1 MREEEGKGVFFR
13 VPVERWL
20 ERARGVM
27 RAVVWAVVVSWI
39 LFRPGLDASI
49 SVAAEDSAVLR
60 VSVAEIDNSARAHL
74 ERADAFL
81 ANGQYSEAVDTVRR
95 VMDAGPDSLVA
106 PVAAGPDSRFGFSRY
121 LTVRRY
127 CQQWLAR
134 LHDAAPDALAD
145 YRSQVDAMAEQWLR
159 QAEADRDERGLQRV
173 ADEFFVSSSG
183 DRAMLRLG
191 SISLEQGW
199 PRRARECW
207 EQINPLLRFSA
218 GDDSDLARYGGDSL
232 WWLFREVDLAANWG
246 RVEPLLASAN
256 SRTSGAAYPD
266 SDVPL
271 ADLRARLAI
280 ASILEGNAARAR
292 WEIDLFKKLHPDAT
306 GTIAG
311 KSGRFVDLL
320 EALLRDARS
329 PVTSCGDA
337 EWTTFAGSPSRNGIA
352 RRPVDPAGHPLWQVE
367 LPRWTAPRDA
377 DGDDEPRVAEAG
389 DGLLGYYPV
398 VRGDMVVVPTGIAPE
413 DLEVLD
419 LHTGRA
425 LVPRGIDT
433 SVLGPVKASLQ
444 KAVGVTRFTATIEG
458 NRIYARVGSPIT
470 GSRTSDMVR
479 ADTRGKLVAFDL
491 AAERRL
497 AAEIRLD
504 GPEWSG
510 AWAFEGSPLV
520 EGDRVFVALRRRDA
534 LRAECHVACF
544 DARRGRLIWR
554 RFICAAETLS
564 ELRPHE
570 ITHALLSLDQ
580 GTIFC
585 NSNVG
590 AVAALRASTGEI
602 QWLTTYPRREVSD
615 NNPRSSIP
623 LASRDLNPCVVYQD
637 YVFAAPT
644 DSDAIFA
651 LDAISGR
658 VLWQTQPEQVSEVV
672 HLLGVGQDRLL
683 ASGDCLYWLD
693 IYTGRTVGQ
702 FPRSAMGAPGRAR
715 PNPRGWGRGTLA
727 GSYVYWPTRESIF
740 VLEQR
745 TEPTPL
751 GWEPTLV
758 REIPLGPRGAAGGN
772 LVIVDGMLLIA
783 TADRLYAFNETG
795 RLDHAGGERRTGRSE
810 TQPSLSADHR

>member
-1 MREEEGKGVFFR
+1 V
-13 VPVERWL
+13 
-20 ERARGVM
+20 
-27 RAVVWAVVVSWI
+27 RAVPRVLV
-39 LFRPGLDASI
+39 GLWVLIGFGVGASI
-49 SVAAEDSAVLR
+49 RVSAEESVVMR

-81 ANGQYSEAVDTVRR
+81 ANGQRAEAVDTVRR

-106 PVAAGPDSRFGFSRY
+106 PAAEGPDSRLGFTRY

-134 LHDAAPDALAD
+134 LYEAAPDALAD

-173 ADEFFVSSSG
+173 VDEFFVSSSG
-183 DRAMLRLG
+183 DQSMLRLG
-191 SISLEQGW
+191 SIALERGW

-207 EQINPLLRFSA
+207 EQINPLLRFSPDEDA
-218 GDDSDLARYGGDSL
+218 ALSRFEGDSL
-232 WWLFREVDLAANWG
+232 WWLFREVDLGANWG
-246 RVEPLLASAN
+246 RLEPLLGSSG
-256 SRTSGAAYPD
+256 SRASGAAYPD
-266 SDVPL
+266 SQISLPE
-271 ADLRARLAI
+271 LRARLAVV
-280 ASILEGNAARAR
+280 SILEGDAARAR
-292 WEIDLFKKLHPDAT
+292 WEIDLLKRLHSSAT

-311 KSGRFVDLL
+311 KSGRYVDLL
-320 EALLRDARS
+320 EAMLRDVRPSA
-329 PVTSCGDA
+329 TSCGDA
-337 EWTTFAGSPSRNGIA
+337 EWKTFAGTPSRNGIA

-367 LPRWTAPRDA
+367 LPRWAAPRDPDA
-377 DGDDEPRVAEAG
+377 DDEPRVGESG
-389 DGLLGYYPV
+389 DGLLGYFPV
-398 VRGDMVVVPTGIAPE
+398 VQGAMVAIPTGISPE
-413 DLEVLD
+413 DLEILD

-433 SVLGPVKASLQ
+433 DVLGPVKASLK
-444 KAVGVTRFTATIEG
+444 KAVGVTRFTATIDG

-470 GSRTSDMVR
+470 GSKAADMVR
-479 ADTRGKLVAFDL
+479 AETRGKLVALDL

-504 GPEWSG
+504 GPEWNG

-544 DARRGRLIWR
+544 DARRGRLVWR
-554 RFICAAETLS
+554 RFVCAAETLT

-580 GTIFC
+580 GTVFC
-585 NSNVG
+585 NSNLG
-590 AVAALRASTGEI
+590 AVAALRANSGEI
-602 QWLTTYPRREVSD
+602 QWLTTYPRRAISD
-615 NNPRSSIP
+615 DSPRWTGCLVP
-623 LASRDLNPCVVYQD
+623 RDLNPCVVYRD
-637 YVFAAPT
+637 FVFAAPS
-644 DSDAIFA
+644 DSDALFA

-658 VLWQTQPEQVSEVV
+658 VLWQTQPEQASDVV
-672 HLLGVGQDRLL
+672 HLLGVGQGRLL

-693 IYTGRTVGQ
+693 IYTGRTAGQ
-702 FPRSAMGAPGRAR
+702 FPRSAIGAPGRAR

-727 GSYVYWPTRESIF
+727 GDYVYWPTRDSIF

-745 TEPTPL
+745 TEPTPF
-751 GWEPTLV
+751 GWETTLV
-758 REIPLGPRGAAGGN
+758 REIPLGPRGATGGN

-783 TADRLYAFNETG
+783 AADRLYAFNETG
-795 RLDHAGGERRTGRSE
+795 RLEHAGGERRTGRSE
-810 TQPSLSADHR
+810 TQPSLSADNR